1 LAIESPPSGTDRISS
16 HFVSKMTFYI
26 VQRLAAVVGVI
37 ALMSVLVFLATHAL
51 PATIAEVMLG
61 QYATPETVA
70 ALESKLGLTRPLI
83 AQYWEWASGILQG
96 DLGRSLIME
105 VPIAPVLWSAFGRS
119 AALGGAAMLV
129 VAALG
134 IALGVVA
141 AVRRGR
147 IVDHLASGFAIVG
160 LSVPEFFWGLLL
172 ILLFGSYLR
181 LFPTSGYGTL
191 EQGVGWYTAHL
202 VLPVATLAIGLLAHV
217 ARLTR
222 SSMLEA
228 LDTDYVKS
236 ARTRGLPERAVV
248 LRHALRNALLPTITV
263 LAQDVGFLIGG
274 IVAVETIFAYPGIGR
289 LLVYALERHDLPLME
304 AVILVL
310 TAVQCIANLAAD
322 LLYAA
327 LNPQIRYGRAV
338 A

>member
-1 LAIESPPSGTDRISS
+1 MLY
-16 HFVSKMTFYI
+16 F
-26 VQRLAAVVGVI
+26 VQRLAAVAGVI
-37 ALMSVLVFLATHAL
+37 TLMSVLVFLATHAL

-70 ALESKLGLTRPLI
+70 ALETKLGLTRPLL
-83 AQYWEWASGILQG
+83 AQYWEWASGVLRG
-96 DLGRSLIME
+96 DLGRSLVME
-105 VPIAPVLWSAFGRS
+105 VPIAPVLWTALARS
-119 AALGGAAMLV
+119 AVLGAAAMTV
-129 VAALG
+129 VSVLG

-147 IVDHLASGFAIVG
+147 VIDHLASGFTIVG

-172 ILLFGSYLR
+172 ILLFGSYLQ

-191 EQGVGWYTAHL
+191 DQGARSYIAHL
-202 VLPVATLAIGLLAHV
+202 VLPVATLTIGLLAHI

-228 LDTDYVKS
+228 LDTAYVKA
-236 ARTRGLPERAVV
+236 ARARGLPEWAVV
-248 LRHALRNALLPTITV
+248 TRHALRNALLPTITV

-304 AVILVL
+304 AAILVL
-310 TAVQCIANLAAD
+310 TAVQCFANLAAD
-322 LLYAA
+322 LLYAFF
-327 LNPQIRYGRAV
+327 NPQIRYGRAV

>member
-1 LAIESPPSGTDRISS
+1 MLY
-16 HFVSKMTFYI
+16 F
-26 VQRLAAVVGVI
+26 VQRLAAVAGVI
-37 ALMSVLVFLATHAL
+37 TLMSVLVFLATHAL
-51 PATIAEVMLG
+51 PATIAEAMLG

-70 ALESKLGLTRPLI
+70 ALETKLGLTRPLLT
-83 AQYWEWASGILQG
+83 QYWEWASGVLRG
-96 DLGRSLIME
+96 DLGRSLVME
-105 VPIAPVLWSAFGRS
+105 VPIAPVLWTALGRS
-119 AALGGAAMLV
+119 AVLGAAAMTIV
-129 VAALG
+129 SVLG

-147 IVDHLASGFAIVG
+147 VIDHLASGFTIVG

-172 ILLFGSYLR
+172 ILLFGSYLQ
-181 LFPTSGYGTL
+181 LLPTSGYGTL
-191 EQGVGWYTAHL
+191 DQGARSYIAHL
-202 VLPVATLAIGLLAHV
+202 VLPVATLTIGLLAHI

-228 LDTDYVKS
+228 LDTAYVKA
-236 ARTRGLPERAVV
+236 ARARGLPEWAVV
-248 LRHALRNALLPTITV
+248 TRHALRNALLPTITV

-304 AVILVL
+304 AAILVL
-310 TAVQCIANLAAD
+310 TAVQCFANLAAD
-322 LLYAA
+322 LLYAFF
-327 LNPQIRYGRAV
+327 NPQIRYGRAV

>member
-1 LAIESPPSGTDRISS
+1 MMLY
-16 HFVSKMTFYI
+16 F
-26 VQRLAAVVGVI
+26 VQRLAAVAGVI
-37 ALMSVLVFLATHAL
+37 TLMSVLVFLATHAL
-51 PATIAEVMLG
+51 PATIAEAMLG

-70 ALESKLGLTRPLI
+70 ALETKLGLTRPLL
-83 AQYWEWASGILQG
+83 AQYWEWASGVLRG
-96 DLGRSLIME
+96 DLGRSLVME
-105 VPIAPVLWSAFGRS
+105 VPIAPVLWTALGRS
-119 AALGGAAMLV
+119 AVLGAVAMTV
-129 VAALG
+129 VSVLG

-147 IVDHLASGFAIVG
+147 VIDHLASGFTIVG

-172 ILLFGSYLR
+172 ILLFGSYLQ
-181 LFPTSGYGTL
+181 LLPTSGYGTL
-191 EQGVGWYTAHL
+191 DQGARSYIAHL
-202 VLPVATLAIGLLAHV
+202 VLPVATLTIGLLAHI

-228 LDTDYVKS
+228 LDTAYVKA
-236 ARTRGLPERAVV
+236 ARARGLPEWAVV
-248 LRHALRNALLPTITV
+248 TRHALRNALLPTITV

-304 AVILVL
+304 AAILVL
-310 TAVQCIANLAAD
+310 TAVQCFANLAAD
-322 LLYAA
+322 LLYAFF
-327 LNPQIRYGRAV
+327 NPQIRYGRAV

>member
-1 LAIESPPSGTDRISS
+1 MLYFA
-16 HFVSKMTFYI
+16 
-26 VQRLAAVVGVI
+26 QRLAAVAGVI
-37 ALMSVLVFLATHAL
+37 TLMSVLVFLATHAL

-70 ALESKLGLTRPLI
+70 ALETKLGLTRPLLT
-83 AQYWEWASGILQG
+83 QYWEWASGVLRG
-96 DLGRSLIME
+96 DLGRSLVME
-105 VPIAPVLWSAFGRS
+105 VPIAPVLWTALGRS
-119 AALGGAAMLV
+119 AVLGAAAMTIV
-129 VAALG
+129 SVLG

-147 IVDHLASGFAIVG
+147 VIDHLASGFTIVG

-172 ILLFGSYLR
+172 ILLFGSYLK
-181 LFPTSGYGTL
+181 LLPTSGYGTL
-191 EQGVGWYTAHL
+191 DQGVRSYIAHL
-202 VLPVATLAIGLLAHV
+202 VLPVATLTIGLLAHI

-228 LDTDYVKS
+228 LDTAYVKA
-236 ARTRGLPERAVV
+236 ARARGLPEWAVV
-248 LRHALRNALLPTITV
+248 TRHALRNALLPTITV

-304 AVILVL
+304 AAILVL
-310 TAVQCIANLAAD
+310 TAVQCFANLAAD
-322 LLYAA
+322 LLYAFF
-327 LNPQIRYGRAV
+327 NPQIRYGRAV

>member
-1 LAIESPPSGTDRISS
+1 MLY
-16 HFVSKMTFYI
+16 F
-26 VQRLAAVVGVI
+26 VQRLAAVAGVI
-37 ALMSVLVFLATHAL
+37 TLMSVLVFLATHAL

-70 ALESKLGLTRPLI
+70 ALETKLGLTRPLLT
-83 AQYWEWASGILQG
+83 QYWEWASGVLRG
-96 DLGRSLIME
+96 DLGRSLVME
-105 VPIAPVLWSAFGRS
+105 VPIAPVLWTALGRS
-119 AALGGAAMLV
+119 AVLGAAAMTV
-129 VAALG
+129 VSVLG

-147 IVDHLASGFAIVG
+147 VIDHLASGFTIVG

-172 ILLFGSYLR
+172 ILLFGSYLQ
-181 LFPTSGYGTL
+181 LLPTSGYGTL
-191 EQGVGWYTAHL
+191 DQGARSYIAHL
-202 VLPVATLAIGLLAHV
+202 VLPVATLTIGLLAHI

-228 LDTDYVKS
+228 LDTAYVKA
-236 ARTRGLPERAVV
+236 ARARGLPEWAVV
-248 LRHALRNALLPTITV
+248 TRHALRNALLPTITV

-304 AVILVL
+304 AAILVL
-310 TAVQCIANLAAD
+310 TAVQCFANLAAD
-322 LLYAA
+322 LLYAFF
-327 LNPQIRYGRAV
+327 NPQIRYGRAV

>member
-1 LAIESPPSGTDRISS
+1 
-16 HFVSKMTFYI
+16 V
-26 VQRLAAVVGVI
+26 
-37 ALMSVLVFLATHAL
+37 
-51 PATIAEVMLG
+51 
-61 QYATPETVA
+61 
-70 ALESKLGLTRPLI
+70 
-83 AQYWEWASGILQG
+83 LQG
-96 DLGRSLIME
+96 DLGRSLVME
-105 VPIAPVLWSAFGRS
+105 VPIAPVLWTALGRS
-119 AALGGAAMLV
+119 AVLGAAALIV
-129 VAALG
+129 VSVLG

-147 IVDHLASGFAIVG
+147 AVDHLASGFTIIG

-181 LFPTSGYGTL
+181 LLPTSGSSTL
-191 EQGVGWYTAHL
+191 QQGAGSYVAHL
-202 VLPVATLAIGLLAHV
+202 ILPVATLAIGLLAHI

-228 LDTDYVKS
+228 LDTAYVKA
-236 ARTRGLPERAVV
+236 ARARGLPEWAVV
-248 LRHALRNALLPTITV
+248 TRHALRNALLPTITV

-289 LLVYALERHDLPLME
+289 LLVYALERHDLPLMQ

-310 TAVQCIANLAAD
+310 TAVQCLANLGAD
-322 LLYAA
+322 LLYAVF
-327 LNPQIRYGRAV
+327 NPQIRYGRAV

>member
-1 LAIESPPSGTDRISS
+1 MLYFA
-16 HFVSKMTFYI
+16 
-26 VQRLAAVVGVI
+26 QRLAAVAGVI
-37 ALMSVLVFLATHAL
+37 TLMSVLVFLATHAL
-51 PATIAEVMLG
+51 PSTIAEVMLG

-70 ALESKLGLTRPLI
+70 ALETKLGLTRPLL
-83 AQYWEWASGILQG
+83 AQYWEWASGVLRG
-96 DLGRSLIME
+96 DLGRSLVME
-105 VPIAPVLWSAFGRS
+105 VPIAPVLWTALGRS
-119 AALGGAAMLV
+119 AVLGAAAMTV
-129 VAALG
+129 VSVLG

-147 IVDHLASGFAIVG
+147 VIDHLASGFTIVG

-172 ILLFGSYLR
+172 ILLFGSYLQ
-181 LFPTSGYGTL
+181 LLPTSGYGTL
-191 EQGVGWYTAHL
+191 DQGARSYIAHL
-202 VLPVATLAIGLLAHV
+202 VLPVATLTIGLLAHI

-228 LDTDYVKS
+228 LDTAYVKA
-236 ARTRGLPERAVV
+236 ARARGLPEWAVV
-248 LRHALRNALLPTITV
+248 TRHALRNALLPTITV

-304 AVILVL
+304 AAILVL
-310 TAVQCIANLAAD
+310 TAVQCFANLAAD
-322 LLYAA
+322 LLYAFF
-327 LNPQIRYGRAV
+327 NPQIRYGRAV

>member
-1 LAIESPPSGTDRISS
+1 MALY
-16 HFVSKMTFYI
+16 V
-26 VQRLAAVVGVI
+26 VQRLAAVLGVI
-37 ALMSVLVFLATHAL
+37 VLTSVLVFLATHAL
-51 PATIAEVMLG
+51 PASIAEVMLG

-70 ALESKLGLTRPLI
+70 ALEEKLGLTRPLLT
-83 AQYWEWASGILQG
+83 QYWEWAGGALRG
-96 DLGRSLIME
+96 DLGRSLVME
-105 VPIAPVLWSAFGRS
+105 VPIAPVLWTALGRS
-119 AALGGAAMLV
+119 AVLGAAGLLI

-134 IALGVVA
+134 IAFGVVA

-147 IVDHLASGFAIVG
+147 IVDHLASGFTLVG

-181 LFPTSGYGTL
+181 LLPTSGYGTL
-191 EQGVGWYTAHL
+191 QQGAGAYVAHL
-202 VLPVATLAIGLLAHV
+202 VLPVLTLTIGLLAHV

-222 SSMLEA
+222 SSMLEV
-228 LDTDYVKS
+228 LDTGYVKA
-236 ARTRGLPERAVV
+236 ARARGLPEWAVV

-310 TAVQCIANLAAD
+310 TAVQCLANLVAD
-322 LLYAA
+322 LLYAV
-327 LNPQIRYGRAV
+327 LNPQIRYGRAI

>member
-1 LAIESPPSGTDRISS
+1 MLLY
-16 HFVSKMTFYI
+16 F
-26 VQRLAAVVGVI
+26 VQRLAAVAGVI
-37 ALMSVLVFLATHAL
+37 TLMSVLVFLATHAL

-70 ALESKLGLTRPLI
+70 ALETKLGLTRPLLT
-83 AQYWEWASGILQG
+83 QYWEWASGVLRG
-96 DLGRSLIME
+96 DLGRSLVME
-105 VPIAPVLWSAFGRS
+105 VPIAPVLWTALGRS
-119 AALGGAAMLV
+119 AVLGAAAMTIV
-129 VAALG
+129 SVLG

-147 IVDHLASGFAIVG
+147 VIDHLASGFTIVG

-172 ILLFGSYLR
+172 ILLFGSYLQ
-181 LFPTSGYGTL
+181 LLPTSGYGTL
-191 EQGVGWYTAHL
+191 DQGVRSYIAHL
-202 VLPVATLAIGLLAHV
+202 VLPVATLTIGLLAHI

-228 LDTDYVKS
+228 LDTAYVKA
-236 ARTRGLPERAVV
+236 ARARGLPEWAVV
-248 LRHALRNALLPTITV
+248 TRHALRNALLPTITV

-304 AVILVL
+304 AAILVL
-310 TAVQCIANLAAD
+310 TAVQCFANLAAD
-322 LLYAA
+322 LLYAFF
-327 LNPQIRYGRAV
+327 NPQIRYGRAV

>member
-1 LAIESPPSGTDRISS
+1 MMLYFA
-16 HFVSKMTFYI
+16 
-26 VQRLAAVVGVI
+26 QRLAAVAGVI
-37 ALMSVLVFLATHAL
+37 TLMSVLVFLATHAL

-70 ALESKLGLTRPLI
+70 ALETKLGLTRPLLT
-83 AQYWEWASGILQG
+83 QYWEWASGVLRG
-96 DLGRSLIME
+96 DLGRSLVME
-105 VPIAPVLWSAFGRS
+105 VPIAPVLWTALGRS
-119 AALGGAAMLV
+119 AVLGAAAMTIV
-129 VAALG
+129 SVLG

-147 IVDHLASGFAIVG
+147 VIDHLASGFTIVG

-172 ILLFGSYLR
+172 ILLFGSYLK
-181 LFPTSGYGTL
+181 LLPTSGYGTL
-191 EQGVGWYTAHL
+191 DQGVRSYIAHL
-202 VLPVATLAIGLLAHV
+202 VLPVATLTIGLLAHI

-228 LDTDYVKS
+228 LDTAYVKA
-236 ARTRGLPERAVV
+236 ARARGLPEWAVV
-248 LRHALRNALLPTITV
+248 TRHALRNALLPTITV

-304 AVILVL
+304 AAILVL
-310 TAVQCIANLAAD
+310 TAVQCFANLAAD
-322 LLYAA
+322 LLYAFF
-327 LNPQIRYGRAV
+327 NPQIRYGRAV

>member
-1 LAIESPPSGTDRISS
+1 MMLYFA
-16 HFVSKMTFYI
+16 
-26 VQRLAAVVGVI
+26 QRLAAVAGVI
-37 ALMSVLVFLATHAL
+37 TLMSVLVFLATHAL

-70 ALESKLGLTRPLI
+70 ALETKLGLTRPLLT
-83 AQYWEWASGILQG
+83 QYWEWASGVLRG
-96 DLGRSLIME
+96 DLGRSLVME
-105 VPIAPVLWSAFGRS
+105 VPIAPVLWTALGRS
-119 AALGGAAMLV
+119 AVLGATAMTIV
-129 VAALG
+129 SVLG

-147 IVDHLASGFAIVG
+147 VIDHLASGFTIVG

-172 ILLFGSYLR
+172 ILLFGSYLK
-181 LFPTSGYGTL
+181 LLPTSGYGTL
-191 EQGVGWYTAHL
+191 DQGVRSYIAHL
-202 VLPVATLAIGLLAHV
+202 VLPVATLTIGLLAHI

-228 LDTDYVKS
+228 LDTAYVKA
-236 ARTRGLPERAVV
+236 ARARGLPEWAVV
-248 LRHALRNALLPTITV
+248 TRHALRNALLPTITV

-304 AVILVL
+304 AAILVL
-310 TAVQCIANLAAD
+310 TAVQCFANLAAD
-322 LLYAA
+322 LLYAFF
-327 LNPQIRYGRAV
+327 NPQIRYGRAV

>member
-1 LAIESPPSGTDRISS
+1 MMLY
-16 HFVSKMTFYI
+16 F
-26 VQRLAAVVGVI
+26 VQRLAAVAGVI
-37 ALMSVLVFLATHAL
+37 TLMSGLVFLATHAL

-70 ALESKLGLTRPLI
+70 ALETKLGLTRPLLT
-83 AQYWEWASGILQG
+83 QYWEWASGVLRG

-105 VPIAPVLWSAFGRS
+105 VPIAPMLWTALGRS
-119 AALGGAAMLV
+119 TVLGAAAMTV
-129 VAALG
+129 VSVLG

-147 IVDHLASGFAIVG
+147 VIDHLASGFTIVG

-172 ILLFGSYLR
+172 ILLFGSYLG
-181 LFPTSGYGTL
+181 LLPTSGYGTL
-191 EQGVGWYTAHL
+191 DQGAGSYIAHL
-202 VLPVATLAIGLLAHV
+202 LLPVATLTIGLLAHIT
-217 ARLTR
+217 RLTR

-228 LDTDYVKS
+228 LDTAYVKA
-236 ARTRGLPERAVV
+236 ARARGLPEWAVV
-248 LRHALRNALLPTITV
+248 TRHALRNALLPTITV

-304 AVILVL
+304 AAILVL
-310 TAVQCIANLAAD
+310 TAVQCFANLAAD
-322 LLYAA
+322 LLYA
-327 LNPQIRYGRAV
+327 LFNPQIRYGRAV

>member
-1 LAIESPPSGTDRISS
+1 MML
-16 HFVSKMTFYI
+16 YL
-26 VQRLAAVVGVI
+26 VQRLAAVAGVI
-37 ALMSVLVFLATHAL
+37 TLMSGLVFLATHAL

-70 ALESKLGLTRPLI
+70 ALETKLGLTRPLLT
-83 AQYWEWASGILQG
+83 QYWEWASGVLRG

-105 VPIAPVLWSAFGRS
+105 VPIAPMLWSALGRS
-119 AALGGAAMLV
+119 AVLGAAAMTV
-129 VAALG
+129 VSVLG

-147 IVDHLASGFAIVG
+147 VIDHLASGFTIVG

-172 ILLFGSYLR
+172 ILLFGSYLG
-181 LFPTSGYGTL
+181 LLPTSGYGTL
-191 EQGVGWYTAHL
+191 DQGAGSYIAHL
-202 VLPVATLAIGLLAHV
+202 LLPVATLTIGLLAHIT
-217 ARLTR
+217 RLTR

-228 LDTDYVKS
+228 LDTAYVKA
-236 ARTRGLPERAVV
+236 ARARGLPEWAVV
-248 LRHALRNALLPTITV
+248 TRHALRNALLPTITV

-304 AVILVL
+304 AAILVL
-310 TAVQCIANLAAD
+310 TAVQCLANLAAD
-322 LLYAA
+322 LLYA
-327 LNPQIRYGRAV
+327 LFNPQIRYGRAV

>member
-1 LAIESPPSGTDRISS
+1 MALY
-16 HFVSKMTFYI
+16 V
-26 VQRLAAVVGVI
+26 VQRLAAVLGVI
-37 ALMSVLVFLATHAL
+37 VLTSVLVFLATHAL
-51 PATIAEVMLG
+51 PASIAEVMLG

-70 ALESKLGLTRPLI
+70 ALEEKLGLTRPLLT
-83 AQYWEWASGILQG
+83 QYWEWAGGALRG
-96 DLGRSLIME
+96 DLGRSLVME
-105 VPIAPVLWSAFGRS
+105 VPIAPVLWTALGRS
-119 AALGGAAMLV
+119 VVLGAAGLLI

-134 IALGVVA
+134 IAFGVVA

-147 IVDHLASGFAIVG
+147 IVDHLASGFTMVG

-181 LFPTSGYGTL
+181 LLPTSGYGTL
-191 EQGVGWYTAHL
+191 QQGAGAYVAHL
-202 VLPVATLAIGLLAHV
+202 VLPVLTLTIGLLAHV

-222 SSMLEA
+222 SSMLEV
-228 LDTDYVKS
+228 LDTGYVKA
-236 ARTRGLPERAVV
+236 ARARGLPEWAVV

-310 TAVQCIANLAAD
+310 TAVQCLANLVAD
-322 LLYAA
+322 LLYAV
-327 LNPQIRYGRAV
+327 LNPQIRYGRAI

>member
-1 LAIESPPSGTDRISS
+1 
-16 HFVSKMTFYI
+16 MTLYL
-26 VQRLAAVVGVI
+26 VQRLVAVAGVI
-37 ALMSVLVFLATHAL
+37 TLVSVLVFLATHAL

-70 ALESKLGLTRPLI
+70 ALETKLGLTRPLLT
-83 AQYWEWASGILQG
+83 QYWEWASGVLQG
-96 DLGRSLIME
+96 DLGRSLVME
-105 VPIAPVLWSAFGRS
+105 VPIAPVLWAALKRS
-119 AALGGAAMLV
+119 AVLGAAAMTV
-129 VAALG
+129 VSVLG

-147 IVDHLASGFAIVG
+147 VIDHLASGFTSVG

-181 LFPTSGYGTL
+181 LLPTSGYGTL
-191 EQGVGWYTAHL
+191 DQGAGSYVAHL
-202 VLPVATLAIGLLAHV
+202 VLPVATLAIGLLAHIT
-217 ARLTR
+217 RLTR

-228 LDTDYVKS
+228 LDTAYVKA
-236 ARTRGLPERAVV
+236 ARARGLPEWAVV
-248 LRHALRNALLPTITV
+248 TRHALRNALLPTITV

-274 IVAVETIFAYPGIGR
+274 IVAVETIFAHPGVGR

-304 AVILVL
+304 AAILVL
-310 TAVQCIANLAAD
+310 TAVQCLANLTAD
-322 LLYAA
+322 LLYGFF
-327 LNPQIRYGRAV
+327 NPRIRYGRSV

>member
-1 LAIESPPSGTDRISS
+1 
-16 HFVSKMTFYI
+16 MTLYF
-26 VQRLAAVVGVI
+26 VQRLAAVAGVI
-37 ALMSVLVFLATHAL
+37 TLMSVLVFLATHAL

-70 ALESKLGLTRPLI
+70 ALETKLGLTRPLLT
-83 AQYWEWASGILQG
+83 QYWEWASGVLHG
-96 DLGRSLIME
+96 DLGRSLVME
-105 VPIAPVLWSAFGRS
+105 VPIVPVLWTALGRS
-119 AALGGAAMLV
+119 AVLGATAMTV
-129 VAALG
+129 VSVLG

-141 AVRRGR
+141 AVRHGR
-147 IVDHLASGFAIVG
+147 VIDHLASGFTIVG

-181 LFPTSGYGTL
+181 LLPTSGYGTL
-191 EQGVGWYTAHL
+191 DKGAGSYVAHL

-228 LDTDYVKS
+228 LDTAYVKA
-236 ARTRGLPERAVV
+236 ARARGLPEWAVV
-248 LRHALRNALLPTITV
+248 TRHALRNALLPTITV
-263 LAQDVGFLIGG
+263 LAQDIGFLIGG

-289 LLVYALERHDLPLME
+289 LLVYALERHDLPLMQ
-304 AVILVL
+304 AAILVL
-310 TAVQCIANLAAD
+310 TAVQCLANLAAD
-322 LLYAA
+322 LLYA
-327 LNPQIRYGRAV
+327 LFNPQIRYGRAV

>member
-1 LAIESPPSGTDRISS
+1 MML
-16 HFVSKMTFYI
+16 YL
-26 VQRLAAVVGVI
+26 VQRLAAVAGVI
-37 ALMSVLVFLATHAL
+37 TLMSVLVFLATHAL

-70 ALESKLGLTRPLI
+70 ALETKLGLTRPLLT
-83 AQYWEWASGILQG
+83 QYWEWASGVLRG

-105 VPIAPVLWSAFGRS
+105 VPIAPMLWTALGRS
-119 AALGGAAMLV
+119 AVLGAAAMTV
-129 VAALG
+129 VSVLG

-147 IVDHLASGFAIVG
+147 VIDHLASGFTIVG

-172 ILLFGSYLR
+172 ILLFGSYLG
-181 LFPTSGYGTL
+181 LLPTSGYGTL
-191 EQGVGWYTAHL
+191 DQGAGSYIAHL
-202 VLPVATLAIGLLAHV
+202 LLPVATLTIGLLAHIT
-217 ARLTR
+217 RLTR

-228 LDTDYVKS
+228 LDTAYVKA
-236 ARTRGLPERAVV
+236 ARARGLPEWAVV
-248 LRHALRNALLPTITV
+248 TRHALRNALLPTITV

-304 AVILVL
+304 AAILVL
-310 TAVQCIANLAAD
+310 TAVQCLANLAAD
-322 LLYAA
+322 LLYA
-327 LNPQIRYGRAV
+327 LFNPQIRYGRAV

>member
-1 LAIESPPSGTDRISS
+1 MLYFA
-16 HFVSKMTFYI
+16 
-26 VQRLAAVVGVI
+26 QRLAAVAGVI
-37 ALMSVLVFLATHAL
+37 TLMSVLVFLATHAL

-70 ALESKLGLTRPLI
+70 ALETKLGLTRPLL
-83 AQYWEWASGILQG
+83 AQYWEWASGVLRG
-96 DLGRSLIME
+96 DLGRSLVME
-105 VPIAPVLWSAFGRS
+105 VPIAPVLWTALGRS
-119 AALGGAAMLV
+119 AVLGAAAMTIV
-129 VAALG
+129 SVLG
-134 IALGVVA
+134 ITLGVVA

-147 IVDHLASGFAIVG
+147 VIDHLASGFTIVG

-172 ILLFGSYLR
+172 ILLFGSYLK
-181 LFPTSGYGTL
+181 LLPTSGYGTL
-191 EQGVGWYTAHL
+191 DQGVRSYIAHL
-202 VLPVATLAIGLLAHV
+202 VLPVATLTIGLLAHI

-228 LDTDYVKS
+228 LDTAYVKA
-236 ARTRGLPERAVV
+236 ARARGLPEWAVV
-248 LRHALRNALLPTITV
+248 TRHALRNALLPTITV

-304 AVILVL
+304 AAILVL
-310 TAVQCIANLAAD
+310 TAVQCFANLAAD
-322 LLYAA
+322 LLYAFF
-327 LNPQIRYGRAV
+327 NPQIRYGRAV

>member
-1 LAIESPPSGTDRISS
+1 MMLYFA
-16 HFVSKMTFYI
+16 
-26 VQRLAAVVGVI
+26 QRLAAVAGVI
-37 ALMSVLVFLATHAL
+37 TLMSVLVFLATHAL

-70 ALESKLGLTRPLI
+70 ALETKLGLTRPLLT
-83 AQYWEWASGILQG
+83 QYWEWASGVLRG
-96 DLGRSLIME
+96 DLGRSLVME
-105 VPIAPVLWSAFGRS
+105 VPIAPVLWTALGRS
-119 AALGGAAMLV
+119 AVLGATAMTIV
-129 VAALG
+129 SVLG

-147 IVDHLASGFAIVG
+147 VIDHLASGFTIVG

-172 ILLFGSYLR
+172 ILLFGSYLQ
-181 LFPTSGYGTL
+181 LLPTSGYGTL
-191 EQGVGWYTAHL
+191 DQGVRSYIAHL
-202 VLPVATLAIGLLAHV
+202 VLPVATLTIGLLAHI

-228 LDTDYVKS
+228 LDTAYVKA
-236 ARTRGLPERAVV
+236 ARARGLPEWAVV
-248 LRHALRNALLPTITV
+248 TRHALRNALLPTITV

-304 AVILVL
+304 AAILVL
-310 TAVQCIANLAAD
+310 TAVQCFANLAAD
-322 LLYAA
+322 LLYAFF
-327 LNPQIRYGRAV
+327 NPQIRYGRAV